1 MFRSSRK
8 KPIKSRKFSERG
20 FLEFSFDPMR
30 EGSVVSPIK
39 ITIPFYEN
47 PTISEFKQARLGKY
61 KLLGRNSNLYSF
73 QGADSKTL
81 NLSFNF
87 TLDHIIAHLESYSLD
102 NFVSKNQKTSE
113 YEKSRFF
120 STNADT
126 PFTYLFNVIANYR
139 TQYKDLLNENIDN
152 NFDLNKPRG
161 LYYFWVNVIRSSVI
175 GTSDQKSPPP
185 IVRLSFGPLY
195 KRVPFLVE
203 KYQIQVEDR
212 LGYDV
217 ETLLPKRVKISL
229 TMEEIRV
236 GNFGKYKA
244 YDGNSSGSTLDGENV
259 AGWEYIMDTG
269 SLDPLRSPPTSI

>member
-1 MFRSSRK
+1 MYNKKIEPRK
-8 KPIKSRKFSERG
+8 LSERG

-30 EGSVVSPIK
+30 ESSPIPVNK

-47 PTISEFKQARLGKY
+47 PTISEYKQARLGKY
-61 KLLGRNSNLYSF
+61 KLIGRNSNLYSF
-73 QGADSKTL
+73 LGADSRSI
-81 NLSFNF
+81 NLSFNL
-87 TLDHIIAHLESYSLD
+87 TLPHLEAHLESYSLEY
-102 NFVSKNQKTSE
+102 FVSRGQKSDK
-113 YEKSRFF
+113 YEKARFF
-120 STNADT
+120 SSKTDQVDT
-126 PFTYLFNVIANYR
+126 EIFSVINNYR
-139 TQYKDLLNENIDN
+139 YQFKIPEGQDAN

-203 KYQIQVEDR
+203 KYQLQIDEK

-217 ETLLPKRVKISL
+217 ETLLPKRVKISM

-236 GNFGKYKA
+236 GNFGSYSP
-244 YDGNSSGSTLDGENV
+244 YSGNNSGSTLSGENV
-259 AGWEYIMDTG
+259 AGWETLVDTG
-269 SLDPLRSPPTSI
+269 SLDPLISPPRID